1 MRLDKYLSHLQFGSR
16 KEVKALIRDKR
27 VRVAGDLITDP
38 GYNVLPGIA
47 VEVNDAQAD
56 GPLEVDYL
64 MNKPAGVI
72 TATED
77 PTQSTVLDLIRP
89 HDYRPGLYPVGRL
102 DKDTTGL
109 LLLTT
114 DGNLG
119 HALLSPNRHI
129 AKNYAATLA
138 KTLTADMKQRLETG
152 IDLKD
157 FTTAPAQV
165 VVLPDTDGKRIQIT
179 ITEGKFHQVKRMLLA
194 VDNEVTAL
202 TRIAMGPLSL
212 PADLAAGEYQA
223 LTDDERTDLDNITR

>member
-129 AKNYAATLA
+129 AKTYAATLA
-138 KTLTADMKQRLETG
+138 KTLTADMKQQLETG

-165 VVLPDTDGKRIQIT
+165 VTL
-179 ITEGKFHQVKRMLLA
+179 TEGKFHQVKRMLLA

-212 PADLAAGEYQA
+212 PADLAAGEYRA